1 MSAAGPS
8 NYTFFQIKNT
18 KTGQEVHIMG
28 KILNFNYY
36 ESIYSSTVSGSI
48 ALEDVGGAVED
59 EKTGVL
65 ATIKD
70 GMKITGFEE
79 VAFHV
84 FNESGNLNFRNYP
97 LIVTGYPS
105 VDESNRQTVLLNLVS
120 KTEIESSK
128 KPLSRNYPEAPI
140 SDTIL
145 KILKDEL
152 KISKDKL
159 DIETTKNQDK
169 IKGKNQPPLD
179 VVTKMCR
186 KSIPAKHEDP
196 GYFFFETQDGFNFK
210 SIDGLIDEGIKSF
223 SNEDYSKEHTFYYFA
238 SLAAN
243 LDNDN
248 NNYKVLRTPLVRK
261 DEDQLR
267 ALRTGMYNVR
277 IITRNRLTG
286 EYKEEIKNLLS
297 STNLGEKQ
305 EKPVTNEVYCKSYT
319 FELSPGQDDPG
330 VSDVILNN
338 PADYVPQANM
348 RYSLLHSQMVDI
360 LIPCNLNLK
369 AGEVIKL
376 YLENITQGNKN
387 DQIYNNLRSGYYM
400 ICHLCHSFSQ
410 TNSYTSLTL
419 LRDTRELYR
428 SDK

>member
-18 KTGQEVHIMG
+18 KTGQEVPIMG

-70 GMKITGFEE
+70 GMKIIGFEE

-97 LIVTGYPS
+97 LIVTGSPS
-105 VDESNRQTVLLNLVS
+105 VDESNRQTVLLNLAS

>member
-18 KTGQEVHIMG
+18 KTGQEVPIMG

-97 LIVTGYPS
+97 LIVTGSPS
-105 VDESNRQTVLLNLVS
+105 VDESNRQTVLLNLAS

-186 KSIPAKHEDP
+186 KSIPAEYKDP

-360 LIPCNLNLK
+360 LIPCNLNLR

>member
-18 KTGQEVHIMG
+18 KTGQEVPIMG

-97 LIVTGYPS
+97 LIVTGSPS
-105 VDESNRQTVLLNLVS
+105 VDESNRQTVLLNLAS

-186 KSIPAKHEDP
+186 KSIPAEYKDP

-223 SNEDYSKEHTFYYFA
+223 SNEDYNKEHTFYYFA

>member
-18 KTGQEVHIMG
+18 KTGQEVPIMG

-97 LIVTGYPS
+97 LIVTGSPS
-105 VDESNRQTVLLNLVS
+105 VDESNRQTVLLNLAS

-267 ALRTGMYNVR
+267 ALRTGMYNIR
-277 IITRNRLTG
+277 CITRNRLTG

-348 RYSLLHSQMVDI
+348 RYSLLHTQMVDI
-360 LIPCNLNLK
+360 LIPCNLNLR

>member
-18 KTGQEVHIMG
+18 KTGQEVPIMG

-97 LIVTGYPS
+97 LIVTGSPS
-105 VDESNRQTVLLNLVS
+105 VDESNRQTVLLNLAS

-223 SNEDYSKEHTFYYFA
+223 SNEDYNKEHTFYYFA

-297 STNLGEKQ
+297 GTNLGEKQ
-305 EKPVTNEVYCKSYT
+305 EKPVPNESYCKSYT

-348 RYSLLHSQMVDI
+348 RYSLLHTQMVDI
-360 LIPCNLNLK
+360 LIPCNLNLR

>member
-18 KTGQEVHIMG
+18 KTGQEVPIMG

-97 LIVTGYPS
+97 LIVTGSPS
-105 VDESNRQTVLLNLVS
+105 VDESNRQTVLLNLAS

-348 RYSLLHSQMVDI
+348 RYSLLHTQMVDI

>member
-1 MSAAGPS
+1 M
-8 NYTFFQIKNT
+8 
-18 KTGQEVHIMG
+18 
-28 KILNFNYY
+28 
-36 ESIYSSTVSGSI
+36 
-48 ALEDVGGAVED
+48 
-59 EKTGVL
+59 
-65 ATIKD
+65 
-70 GMKITGFEE
+70 
-79 VAFHV
+79 
-84 FNESGNLNFRNYP
+84 
-97 LIVTGYPS
+97 
-105 VDESNRQTVLLNLVS
+105 
-120 KTEIESSK
+120 
-128 KPLSRNYPEAPI
+128 
-140 SDTIL
+140 
-145 KILKDEL
+145 
-152 KISKDKL
+152 
-159 DIETTKNQDK
+159 
-169 IKGKNQPPLD
+169 
-179 VVTKMCR
+179 
-186 KSIPAKHEDP
+186 
-196 GYFFFETQDGFNFK
+196 
-210 SIDGLIDEGIKSF
+210 
-223 SNEDYSKEHTFYYFA
+223 
-238 SLAAN
+238 
-243 LDNDN
+243 
-248 NNYKVLRTPLVRK
+248 
-261 DEDQLR
+261 R

-428 SDK
+428 SSK